1 MSRGIRRQ
9 VPALVVVS
17 VALVAALG
25 GTVYAAGKIN
35 GHAIKVKSLPGNRLA
50 IGSVPANRLKPGT
63 IPSLQL
69 APGSIQGDRL
79 APGSIQ
85 GDRLAPGSVT
95 GVQVD
100 VSTLGPVPS
109 AAHAD
114 RAETAKEAETAQ
126 TALNAVNAVNAESA
140 TNAESAKTINGFEAG
155 CLPGT
160 RLFAGACWQ
169 TITNSG
175 VLTLPA
181 AAESCANQGGELPS
195 AFSLAAFSQQPG
207 ITIATEGEWSDTL
220 ATYTG
225 VNSYSVVTVSP
236 AGEIGSA
243 LSTNTKKYRCV
254 IPLVG

>member
-9 VPALVVVS
+9 VPALVVAI

-79 APGSIQ
+79 APGSVQ

-126 TALNAVNAVNAESA
+126 TALNAVNAVNAENA
-140 TNAESAKTINGFEAG
+140 TNAENAKTINGFEAG

-169 TITNSG
+169 TATNS
-175 VLTLPA
+175 TAMTPASA
-181 AAESCANQGGELPS
+181 AAACASEGGELPNPLL
-195 AFSLAAFSQQPG
+195 LAAFSQQPG
-207 ITIATEGEWSDTL
+207 ITIASGDEWTSAVTNVSGPDL
-220 ATYTG
+220 YA
-225 VNSYSVVTVSP
+225 VVTVASSGTISSEV
-236 AGEIGSA
+236 A
-243 LSTNTKKYRCV
+243 TKTKKYRCV